1 MRVARENAQA
11 CASMG
16 KASRRREKRA
26 EDAAEA
32 TAAGDAPRPKGRAPS
47 GCTWDGETA
56 TWVNKDGSFHSEA
69 GAVTQRRKEVRQVQR
84 EAAEYPISIEGYS
97 FSREA
102 FDEIVF
108 DGVMAVWKRLKED
121 DAVGA
126 QVDERLLSKLNT
138 LDKDQLRELLVIRFA
153 VLFSGHFVVDEGE
166 GEEGQGEGK
175 VAVERVL
182 ASRRDEIVA
191 LIMQ

>member
-1 MRVARENAQA
+1 
-11 CASMG
+11 MG
-16 KASRRREKRA
+16 KASRRREKRT
-26 EDAAEA
+26 EDNAAA
-32 TAAGDAPRPKGRAPS
+32 AAAGNATRPSGRAPS
-47 GCTWDGETA
+47 GCTWDGATG
-56 TWVNKDGSFHSEA
+56 TWVNDDGSFHSEP
-69 GAVTQRRKEVRQVQR
+69 GAITQRKKETQQMRR
-84 EAAEYPISIEGYS
+84 EAGQHPININGYS
-97 FSREA
+97 FSVDA
-102 FDEIVF
+102 FYEIVF

-126 QVDERLLSKLNT
+126 QVDERLLSKFNT
-138 LDKDQLRELLVIRFA
+138 LDKDQLRELLVRFA